1 MFSRPGV
8 CVEQE
13 YLKTLLLMRL
23 DSGNFTPDQVEWVAR
38 QLDGWAASLMLV
50 PPPGAGASFFVDLT
64 GSQGL
69 RRQEKAPSG
78 DRVLLLDA
86 GPIYTQIVER
96 MRWLPERDDER
107 AAAGRSAAARA
118 APAADAARL
127 ALRPGRDRPFAA
139 RRRASRRMPMSAWWS
154 AWRR

>member
-1 MFSRPGV
+1 MLPWILVRLVHYRGIDAKFRLFRYGTWVPAQWREFHELYEFARARGWQRNELAYGAGMFSRPGV

-50 PPPGAGASFFVDLT
+50 PPPGAGASFLVDLT

-69 RRQEKAPSG
+69 APPRQGARPATACCCSTPGPSTRRSS
-78 DRVLLLDA
+78 
-86 GPIYTQIVER
+86 
-96 MRWLPERDDER
+96 
-107 AAAGRSAAARA
+107 SA
-118 APAADAARL
+118 
-127 ALRPGRDRPFAA
+127 
-139 RRRASRRMPMSAWWS
+139 
-154 AWRR
+154 